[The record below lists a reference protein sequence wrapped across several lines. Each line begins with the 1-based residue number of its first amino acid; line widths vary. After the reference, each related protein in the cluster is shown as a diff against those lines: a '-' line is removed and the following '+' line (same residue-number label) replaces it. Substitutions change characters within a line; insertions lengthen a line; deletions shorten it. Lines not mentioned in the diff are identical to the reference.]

1 MIREEGDQTI
11 ISIGEDDLVKAIALL
26 ENMRDYC
33 KTLVREQGQAD
44 TVEALTVAIE
54 AMNALYCEHFG
65 EDEKDD
71 SEGCDQAAE

>member
-1 MIREEGDQTI
+1 MTEIKEDVVN

-26 ENMRDYC
+26 EDMRDYC
-33 KTLVREQGQAD
+33 KTLVKERGQAE

-54 AMNALYCEHFG
+54 AMSALYCEHFG

>member
-11 ISIGEDDLVKAIALL
+11 ISIDEDDMIQAIALL
-26 ENMRDYC
+26 TNMRDYC
-33 KTLVREQGQAD
+33 KTLVKEKGQAE

-54 AMNALYCEHFG
+54 TMGAFYCEHFG
-65 EDEKDD
+65 EEETDD